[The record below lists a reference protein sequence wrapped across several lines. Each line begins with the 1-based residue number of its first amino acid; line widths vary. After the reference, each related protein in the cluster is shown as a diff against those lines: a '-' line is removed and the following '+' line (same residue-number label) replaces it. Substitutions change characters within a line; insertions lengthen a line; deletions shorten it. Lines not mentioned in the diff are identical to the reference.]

1 MPRQPWGIEASA
13 FNSLWSLSRLRE
25 LVLQSG
31 RLIGSQEAL
40 VSGLIGMK
48 TLRVVEASESGL
60 FDDIY

>member
-25 LVLQSG
+25 LVIQSG